1 MLKAHIRTHT
11 GEKPFSCK
19 YCGAK
24 FAHSGAMYTH
34 VKLVHLKQKRIG
46 ATGKRK
52 PGAKKPDEELL
63 EASGINQKVVL
74 VEEDNIIMIEETPI
88 LSANQVL
95 TTLYVNRV
103 NNSSHDEIN

>member
-46 ATGKRK
+46 ANGKRK
-52 PGAKKPDEELL
+52 LGAKKPDEEL
-63 EASGINQKVVL
+63 ETSGISQKEVL
-74 VEEDNIIMIEETPI
+74 VEVDNIIMIEETPI
-88 LSANQVL
+88 LGANQVL

-103 NNSSHDEIN
+103 NNSSHDEIS

>member
-19 YCGAK
+19 FCGAK

-52 PGAKKPDEELL
+52 HEAKKPDEEVP
-63 EASGINQKVVL
+63 EASRISQKNVL
-74 VEEDNIIMIEETPI
+74 VEEANITMIQETPI
-88 LSANQVL
+88 LGTNQVL

-103 NNSSHDEIN
+103 NDAIS